1 MFWGRREEGK
11 CSEDRSA
18 YTSGYMIDMKI
29 GKGKRSSASK
39 AKREKKK
46 EEVKC
51 SRKADGFSGT
61 ELD

>member
-1 MFWGRREEGK
+1 MQSSWIFVFWGRREEEK

-39 AKREKKK
+39 AKRENK
-46 EEVKC
+46 
-51 SRKADGFSGT
+51 RK
-61 ELD
+61 